1 MKLRAIMVVTHDSL
15 LHELRFRGNFHGE
28 EKLAVSSRPDDEEK
42 SSEDGEAE
50 EEKKRRRQE
59 KKRRQENKSP
69 VSSSKRKT
77 CQTFRLEGDVEQ
89 YKEIAT
95 RSATKVGKR

>member
-1 MKLRAIMVVTHDSL
+1 MKVRAIMVVTHDSL

-42 SSEDGEAE
+42 SSEDGEAK

-59 KKRRQENKSP
+59 NKSA
-69 VSSSKRKT
+69 VSSFKRKN
-77 CQTFRLEGDVEQ
+77 CQTFRHSDS
-89 YKEIAT
+89 KEMWNCMRRLLCGAS
-95 RSATKVGKR
+95 RR

>member
-42 SSEDGEAE
+42 SSEDDEAE
-50 EEKKRRRQE
+50 EEKKRRRRTRVLYRLPKGNAVRYSDSKE
-59 KKRRQENKSP
+59 MWNSIRRLLRGAP
-69 VSSSKRKT
+69 R
-77 CQTFRLEGDVEQ
+77 R
-89 YKEIAT
+89 
-95 RSATKVGKR
+95 

>member
-1 MKLRAIMVVTHDSL
+1 MKVRAIMVVTHDSL
-15 LHELRFRGNFHGE
+15 LHELRFRGSFHGE

-42 SSEDGEAE
+42 SSEDDE
-50 EEKKRRRQE
+50 EEE
-59 KKRRQENKSP
+59 EEEEENKSLVP
-69 VSSSKRKT
+69 SSKRNT

-89 YKEIAT
+89 YEEIAT

>member
-1 MKLRAIMVVTHDSL
+1 MKK
-15 LHELRFRGNFHGE
+15 GE
-28 EKLAVSSRPDDEEK
+28 LAVSSRPDYEEE
-42 SSEDGEAE
+42 SSEDDE
-50 EEKKRRRQE
+50 EEEEEEAGKE
-59 KKRRQENKSP
+59 EEEENKSLVP
-69 VSSSKRKT
+69 SSKRNT

>member
-42 SSEDGEAE
+42 SSEDDEAE
-50 EEKKRRRQE
+50 EEKRRR
-59 KKRRQENKSP
+59 RRRRRTRVLYRLPKGNP
-69 VSSSKRKT
+69 VRYSDSKEMWNSMR
-77 CQTFRLEGDVEQ
+77 RLLRGAPQ
-89 YKEIAT
+89 
-95 RSATKVGKR
+95 R

>member
-59 KKRRQENKSP
+59 KKRRRRRTRVLYRLSKGNP
-69 VSSSKRKT
+69 VRYSDSKEMWNSMR
-77 CQTFRLEGDVEQ
+77 RLLRG
-89 YKEIAT
+89 AP
-95 RSATKVGKR
+95 RR

>member
-1 MKLRAIMVVTHDSL
+1 MKLRAIMVVAYDWL

-50 EEKKRRRQE
+50 EEKKRRRRTRVLYRLPKE
-59 KKRRQENKSP
+59 KLVRHSDSKEMWNCMRRLLRRAP
-69 VSSSKRKT
+69 R
-77 CQTFRLEGDVEQ
+77 R
-89 YKEIAT
+89 
-95 RSATKVGKR
+95 

>member
-1 MKLRAIMVVTHDSL
+1 MKSRAIMVVAYDWL

-50 EEKKRRRQE
+50 EEKKRRRRE
-59 KKRRQENKSP
+59 EKRRQENKSP

-77 CQTFRLEGDVEQ
+77 CQRHSDSKEMWNSMRRLLRGAPQ
-89 YKEIAT
+89 
-95 RSATKVGKR
+95 R